1 MGGYNSGDFSISD
14 FIEFAMRNHVMAIIM
29 LLFFALIYHW
39 IHPDFFRDWYEALI
53 SEPCGRLWNW
63 YKEKRKR

>member
-14 FIEFAMRNHVMAIIM
+14 FIEFAMRNPVMAIIM
-29 LLFFALIYHW
+29 LVFFALIYHW
-39 IHPDFFRDWYEALI
+39 MHPDFFRDWYEALI
-53 SEPCGRLWNW
+53 SEPCGRFWNW